1 MDIAYIIAEERIRQA
16 IKDGDF
22 DKLPGEGKPLK
33 LEDLSHI
40 PEELRQAYR
49 MLKNANMISDE
60 QELKRD
66 MATIEELI
74 SICTDAN
81 EEQRLTE
88 MLTEKRLRF
97 EQLVDKKKMTSSAA
111 YRTYQNKIYSK
122 FFLLMSVIDE
132 TIGG

>member
-1 MDIAYIIAEERIRQA
+1 LDIAYIIAEERIRQA

-22 DKLPGEGKPLK
+22 DKLPGEGKPLN

-49 MLKNANMISDE
+49 ILKNANMITDE

-122 FFLLMSVIDE
+122 FFY
-132 TIGG
+132 

>member
-22 DKLPGEGKPLK
+22 DKLPGEGKPLN

-49 MLKNANMISDE
+49 ILKNANMITDE

-66 MATIEELI
+66 IATIEELI

-122 FFLLMSVIDE
+122 FFY
-132 TIGG
+132 

>member
-33 LEDLSHI
+33 LEDLSQI

-49 MLKNANMISDE
+49 ILKNANMITDE

-81 EEQRLTE
+81 EEQWLTE

-111 YRTYQNKIYSK
+111 YRMYQNKIYSK
-122 FFLLMSVIDE
+122 FFY
-132 TIGG
+132 

>member
-1 MDIAYIIAEERIRQA
+1 LLKGGLSLDIAYIIAEERIRQA

-49 MLKNANMISDE
+49 ILKNTNMITDE

-111 YRTYQNKIYSK
+111 YRMYQNKIYSK
-122 FFLLMSVIDE
+122 FFY
-132 TIGG
+132 

>member
-22 DKLPGEGKPLK
+22 DKLPGEGKPLN

-49 MLKNANMISDE
+49 ILKNANMITDE

-66 MATIEELI
+66 IATIEELI

-97 EQLVDKKKMTSSAA
+97 EQLVDKKKMTSSAS

-122 FFLLMSVIDE
+122 FFY
-132 TIGG
+132 

>member
-1 MDIAYIIAEERIRQA
+1 M
-16 IKDGDF
+16 
-22 DKLPGEGKPLK
+22 
-33 LEDLSHI
+33 SHI

-49 MLKNANMISDE
+49 ILKNANMITDE

-122 FFLLMSVIDE
+122 FFY
-132 TIGG
+132 

>member
-22 DKLPGEGKPLK
+22 DKLPGEGKPLN

-49 MLKNANMISDE
+49 ILKNANMITDE

-97 EQLVDKKKMTSSAA
+97 EQLVDKKKMTSSAS

-122 FFLLMSVIDE
+122 FFY
-132 TIGG
+132 

>member
-1 MDIAYIIAEERIRQA
+1 LDIAYIIAEERIRQA

-22 DKLPGEGKPLK
+22 DKLPGEGKPLN

-40 PEELRQAYR
+40 PEELRQAFR
-49 MLKNANMISDE
+49 ILKNANMITDE

-122 FFLLMSVIDE
+122 FFY
-132 TIGG
+132 

>member
-22 DKLPGEGKPLK
+22 DKLPGEGKPLN

-49 MLKNANMISDE
+49 ILKNANMITDE

-122 FFLLMSVIDE
+122 FFY
-132 TIGG
+132 

>member
-1 MDIAYIIAEERIRQA
+1 LDIAYIIAEERIRQA
-16 IKDGDF
+16 IKEGDF
-22 DKLPGEGKPLK
+22 DKLPGEGKPLN

-49 MLKNANMISDE
+49 ILKNANMITDE

-122 FFLLMSVIDE
+122 FFY
-132 TIGG
+132 

>member
-40 PEELRQAYR
+40 PEELRQVYR

-122 FFLLMSVIDE
+122 FFY
-132 TIGG
+132 

>member
-1 MDIAYIIAEERIRQA
+1 LDIAYIIAEERIRQA

-49 MLKNANMISDE
+49 MLKNANIITDE

-74 SICTDAN
+74 SACEDSS
-81 EEQRLTE
+81 EEQKLTE

-122 FFLLMSVIDE
+122 FFY
-132 TIGG
+132 

>member
-1 MDIAYIIAEERIRQA
+1 LDIAYIIAEERIRQA

-22 DKLPGEGKPLK
+22 DKLPGEGKPLN

-49 MLKNANMISDE
+49 ILKNANMITDE

-97 EQLVDKKKMTSSAA
+97 EQLVDKKKMTSSAS

-122 FFLLMSVIDE
+122 FFY
-132 TIGG
+132 

>member
-49 MLKNANMISDE
+49 MLKNANMITDE

-74 SICTDAN
+74 SACADSS
-81 EEQRLTE
+81 EEQKLTE

-111 YRTYQNKIYSK
+111 YRTYQNKIHSK
-122 FFLLMSVIDE
+122 FFY
-132 TIGG
+132 

>member
-66 MATIEELI
+66 MTTIEELI

-122 FFLLMSVIDE
+122 FFY
-132 TIGG
+132 

>member
-22 DKLPGEGKPLK
+22 DKLPGEGKPLN

-40 PEELRQAYR
+40 PEELRQAFR
-49 MLKNANMISDE
+49 ILKNANMITDE

-122 FFLLMSVIDE
+122 FFY
-132 TIGG
+132 